1 VSAGLLVA
9 GGTLPVPF
17 AKIQP
22 LAGLA
27 QWAWL
32 GLLLVA
38 GIGVAFVCYR
48 RDARVGAIVSVTAA
62 AVAFVGGIA
71 AGPPVALDAHKAP
84 RALVAAARLE
94 ADAPVAS
101 LGWFQPSLVFYARRD
116 VLKLQGLEEAKVFLA
131 QSRPAYLFVPAGLW
145 KQIAPQISTPHAEVA
160 RHYDFYRRTD
170 VVVVRNSAAGV

>member
-1 VSAGLLVA
+1 
-9 GGTLPVPF
+9 
-17 AKIQP
+17 
-22 LAGLA
+22 
-27 QWAWL
+27 
-32 GLLLVA
+32 
-38 GIGVAFVCYR
+38 
-48 RDARVGAIVSVTAA
+48 VTAA

-84 RALVAAARLE
+84 RALVAATRLE
-94 ADAPVAS
+94 PDAPVAS

-116 VLKLQGLEEAKVFLA
+116 VQKLQDLEEAKVFLA

-170 VVVVRNSAAGV
+170 VVVIRNQIRTPSAGATSTGQTPA